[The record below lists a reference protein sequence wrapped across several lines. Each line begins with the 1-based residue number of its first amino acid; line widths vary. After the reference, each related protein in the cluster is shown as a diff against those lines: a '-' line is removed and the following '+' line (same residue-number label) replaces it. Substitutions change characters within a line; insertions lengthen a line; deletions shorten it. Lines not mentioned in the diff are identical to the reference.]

1 MKKKVIKDRVHLY
14 FHSPCFDG
22 TVSAV
27 LASIYLKQVKR
38 YSEVLLHCVNYHL
51 KDRWLATDLE
61 HPCAVV
67 DFLYHT
73 AADFWVDHHPTTFL
87 NDEIRCHYESRRG
100 PNIFYDSQAA
110 SCAIL
115 IWRTWGTMFPEQFTN
130 YEELVQWA
138 DRIDSARYDS
148 VEEVISLKA
157 SPLQINLALAVSQK
171 ETFSKNLVHLLC
183 KHSLKKV
190 ATMPKVQTEFEKG
203 WTLHQQGLR
212 RLKAALSLTED
223 KIAVFDVNGDDVL
236 INRYAPFYFYPQAR
250 YSAGIVRTGN
260 KAKLTAMRN
269 PWLEFSCA
277 PLGQLCVPLGGG
289 GHQRVGSI
297 IIKDQNPQMVLSKL
311 LESIIAW
318 EHKQSMEVA
327 L

>member
-1 MKKKVIKDRVHLY
+1 MKKKVIKDKVHLY

-22 TVSAV
+22 TISAV
-27 LASIYLKQVKR
+27 LASIYLKEIKK
-38 YSEVLLHCVNYHL
+38 YSEVLLHGVNYHL
-51 KDRWLATDLE
+51 KDNWLTTDLE

-67 DFLYHT
+67 DFLYHPKV
-73 AADFWVDHHPTTFL
+73 DFWIDHHKTTFL
-87 NDEIRCHYESRRG
+87 NDEVQCDYERRKG
-100 PNIFYDSQAA
+100 LDIFYDSQAT
-110 SCAIL
+110 SCAVI
-115 IWRTWGTMFPEQFTN
+115 IWRAWGDKISKQFTHF
-130 YEELVQWA
+130 EELVQWA
-138 DRIDSARYDS
+138 DKIDSARYDS
-148 VEEVISLKA
+148 VEEVISLKTP
-157 SPLQINLALAVSQK
+157 PLQINLALAVSQN
-171 ETFSKNLVHLLC
+171 ESFSKNLVHLLC
-183 KHSLKKV
+183 KYSLKKV
-190 ATMPKVQTEFEKG
+190 ATMPEVQTEFKKG
-203 WTLHQQGLR
+203 WTLHQQGLQ
-212 RLKAALSLTED
+212 RLETALSLTED

-297 IIKDQNPQMVLSKL
+297 IIKDQNPLTVLSKL
-311 LESIIAW
+311 LEGIIAW
-318 EHKQSMEVA
+318 EHKQSMEVT